1 MNFKTHD
8 AWTRSV
14 TMLCMNPICGFIW
27 SYILKYTV
35 FPLNSCKEKSQITA
49 LGNIYI
55 HPKHL
60 AIIIYV

>member
-14 TMLCMNPICGFIW
+14 TMLCMNLICGFIW
-27 SYILKYTV
+27 SYILKFTV

-49 LGNIYI
+49 LGNI
-55 HPKHL
+55 
-60 AIIIYV
+60 